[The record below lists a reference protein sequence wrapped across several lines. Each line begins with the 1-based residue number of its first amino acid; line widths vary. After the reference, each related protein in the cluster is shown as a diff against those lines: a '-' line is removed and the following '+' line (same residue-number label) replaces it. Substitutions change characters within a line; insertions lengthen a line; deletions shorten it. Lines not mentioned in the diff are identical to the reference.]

1 MSKRKEL
8 RLGGGLLITIVTILL
23 FCFYLAH
30 NPSLVHQLLKTSPLT
45 ILTLLVL
52 FGLWFGALALILQA
66 CLRICN
72 LEIPHR
78 ENLALNAYST
88 FLNYFLPGQGGPVL
102 RGIYL
107 KGKYGLPFRRYVF
120 SSLIYYVFY
129 AAVSMVLLIGGIR
142 AWWQTVLGVL
152 VVSLGAY
159 VGARYY
165 AKTHQ
170 LNPRGLNFSFENMAY
185 LAFTTCLQAI
195 CQVAIYW
202 VELNSVDPGL
212 KIGQVMS
219 YTGAA
224 NFALFVNITPGAV
237 GIRETFLIF
246 SEKLHHIT
254 NAAIVGANVLDRST
268 YILFLV
274 IIFAVLTIARGRSVF
289 SLKPGAQMAA
299 TDLMKP
305 APSKAPQFTKTY

>member
-1 MSKRKEL
+1 MSQKKEL
-8 RLGGGLLITIVTILL
+8 RLGSGLAITIATVAL
-23 FCFYLAH
+23 FCLYLAH
-30 NPSLVHQLLKTSPLT
+30 NPTLVHQLLRTSPIT

-129 AAVSMVLLIGGIR
+129 AAVSMVLLIGGVR

-152 VVSLGAY
+152 VVSIGAYLGARFY
-159 VGARYY
+159 AR
-165 AKTHQ
+165 THQ
-170 LNPRGLNFSFENMAY
+170 LNRRGLNFSFENMAF

-274 IIFAVLTIARGRSVF
+274 LIFGVLLAARGRSVF
-289 SLKPGAQMAA
+289 KIKVGSKAPLD
-299 TDLMKP
+299 DLMKP
-305 APSKAPQFTKTY
+305 APSKSPQFTKTY

>member
-1 MSKRKEL
+1 M
-8 RLGGGLLITIVTILL
+8 LITGATIIL
-23 FCFYLAH
+23 FTYYLTH
-30 NPSLVHQLLKTSPLT
+30 HLSLVHQLLKTSPLT
-45 ILTLLVL
+45 IVTLLVL

-66 CLRICN
+66 CMRICN

-78 ENLALNAYST
+78 ENLVLNAYST

-107 KGKYGLPFRRYVF
+107 KGKYNLPFRRYLF
-120 SSLIYYVFY
+120 ASLVYYAFY
-129 AAVSMVLLIGGIR
+129 AAVSMLLLIGGIR
-142 AWWQTVLGVL
+142 AWWQTLIGVL
-152 VVSLGAY
+152 IVSACAY
-159 VGARYY
+159 LGARYY
-165 AKTHQ
+165 ARTHH
-170 LNPRGLNFSFENMAY
+170 LSRRGLNFSLENMAF
-185 LAFTTCLQAI
+185 LAFATCLQAI

-254 NAAIVGANVLDRST
+254 NAAIVGANVLDRSS
-268 YILFLV
+268 YILFLA
-274 IIFAVLTIARGRSVF
+274 IIFCVLLVARGRSVF
-289 SLKPGAQMAA
+289 SFKSGSKLKVD
-299 TDLMKP
+299 DLMEPTP
-305 APSKAPQFTKTY
+305 AKAPQFTKTY